1 METTKRMSTLI
12 IGYLI
17 TRVVLLFLTG
27 REPIKVAAK
36 LSIHPSRRA
45 MR

>member
-1 METTKRMSTLI
+1 M
-12 IGYLI
+12 
-17 TRVVLLFLTG
+17 VVLLFLMG
-27 REPIKVAAK
+27 RDPIRVAAR

>member
-1 METTKRMSTLI
+1 M
-12 IGYLI
+12 
-17 TRVVLLFLTG
+17 VVLLFLMG
-27 REPIKVAAK
+27 RDPIRAAAR